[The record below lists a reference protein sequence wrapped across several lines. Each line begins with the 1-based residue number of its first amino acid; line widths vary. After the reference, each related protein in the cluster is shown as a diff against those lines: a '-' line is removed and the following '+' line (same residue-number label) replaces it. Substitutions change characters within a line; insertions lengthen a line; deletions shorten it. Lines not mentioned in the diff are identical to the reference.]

1 MSAEPTT
8 YDLIRKKDKL
18 APRRLFERYGKKLS
32 GYAQKAWKLDEDD
45 AWDLSYKTLEKVMKT
60 ADQYTFESEQR
71 FSSFVYKVFI
81 NYLRNHY
88 RDTKSNRPEFVDLN
102 DDLHG
107 APAVPEKENKES
119 DAMKLLNEELDK
131 LEDWQ
136 RILLLMRSQDMP
148 YSAIAQFVDKPED
161 QLKVYYQRLKKQLT
175 DTMNA
180 KLNLIPQG
188 NANV

>member
-1 MSAEPTT
+1 MSSEPT

-18 APRRLFERYGKKLS
+18 APGVLYERYGRKLS
-32 GYAQKAWKLDEDD
+32 GYAQKAWKLDEDA
-45 AWDLSYKTLEKVMKT
+45 AWDLAYKTLEKVIKS
-60 ADQYTFESEQR
+60 AGQYTFESEQR

-88 RDTKSNRPEFVDLN
+88 RDTKTNPEFVELN
-102 DDLHG
+102 DRIHAGSAD
-107 APAVPEKENKES
+107 AEKEQNC
-119 DAMKLLNEELDK
+119 DPRLNLLNEELDK
-131 LEDWQ
+131 LESWQ

-148 YSAIAQFVDKPED
+148 YAAIAKFVDKPEE

-175 DTMNA
+175 DSMNA
-180 KLNLIPQG
+180 KLHLIPQG